1 MSETNTLPANVKHLQ
16 WHPAFY
22 AGLQIE
28 FASEADKLIFENE
41 HHIGTK
47 PKQIDVLV
55 IKKETDTPIEKNIG
69 RMFRKHNIIEY
80 KSPTD
85 TLNIDDFYLVHAYAC
100 LYKSD
105 TNTVNAISAQDIT
118 ITLVCPHYP
127 RSLIKHFKKVR
138 NFKIQHVENG
148 IYYIHGDFFPIQLLI
163 TQELTNEQNLWLHNL
178 TNNIHDSTVIT
189 TLLNEYEQHHEEK
202 YYQSVMNVITK
213 ANIEKF
219 KEVTGMCE
227 ALEEI
232 YLSIHGE
239 RLKREQQA
247 AVDKAVA
254 ETIDKVV
261 AEAVAKAVAEAVA
274 NVTAKVT
281 AEKDAALASQAAYIR
296 QLEAQLGIATS

>member
-1 MSETNTLPANVKHLQ
+1 MNEVNIPTAKLTHLQ

-28 FASEADKLIFENE
+28 FAHEADKLIFENE

-55 IKKETDTPIEKNIG
+55 VKKEANTSIKKNIG
-69 RMFRKHNIIEY
+69 RIFRKHNIIEY
-80 KSPTD
+80 KSPDD
-85 TLNIDDFYLVHAYAC
+85 TLTIDDFYIVYAYAC
-100 LYKSD
+100 LYKAD
-105 TNTVNAISAQDIT
+105 TNIVNSISAQDIT
-118 ITLVCPHYP
+118 ITFVCSHFP
-127 RSLIKHFKKVR
+127 RSLTKYLNKERHYE
-138 NFKIQHVENG
+138 IQSVESG
-148 IYYIHGDFFPIQLLI
+148 IYYVYGDFFPIQLLI

-178 TNNIHDSTVIT
+178 TNNIHDSKVIT

-213 ANIEKF
+213 ANTRKF

-232 YLSIHGE
+232 YLSVHGE
-239 RLKREQQA
+239 RLKREQQE

-254 ETIDKVV
+254 E
-261 AEAVAKAVAEAVA
+261 AVAEAKSES
-274 NVTAKVT
+274 KVLIDNIT
-281 AEKDAALASQAAYIR
+281 AEKNAALAKQAAYIKK
-296 QLEAQLGIATS
+296 LEAQLGIATL

>member
-1 MSETNTLPANVKHLQ
+1 MSEMNTPLANVKHLQ

-28 FASEADKLIFENE
+28 FAHEADKLIFENE

-127 RSLIKHFKKVR
+127 RSLIKHLKKVR
-138 NFKIQHVENG
+138 NYKIQHVENG
-148 IYYIHGDFFPIQLLI
+148 IYYIHGDFFPIQLLV

-178 TNNIHDSTVIT
+178 TNNIHDSAVIT
-189 TLLNEYEQHHEEK
+189 TLLNEYEQHYEEK

-213 ANIEKF
+213 ANTEKF
-219 KEVTGMCE
+219 REVTGMCE

-232 YLSIHGE
+232 YLSVHGE
-239 RLKREQQA
+239 RLKREQQE

-254 ETIDKVV
+254 E
-261 AEAVAKAVAEAVA
+261 AVAD
-274 NVTAKVT
+274 VTAKVTAEVT

-296 QLEAQLGIATS
+296 QLEVQLGIATV

>member
-1 MSETNTLPANVKHLQ
+1 MGETNTRLANVEHLQ
-16 WHPAFY
+16 WHPAFF

-28 FASEADKLIFENE
+28 FVHEADKLIFENE

-55 IKKETDTPIEKNIG
+55 IKKEADTPIEKNIG
-69 RMFRKHNIIEY
+69 KIFRKHNIIEY
-80 KSPTD
+80 KSPSD
-85 TLNIDDFYLVHAYAC
+85 TLNVDDFYLVYAYAC

-105 TNTVNAISAQDIT
+105 TNTVNAIAAEDIT
-118 ITLVCPHYP
+118 ITFVCHHFP
-127 RSLIKHFKKVR
+127 RSLIKHLKKLR
-138 NFKIQHVENG
+138 NYKIQQMENG
-148 IYYIHGDFFPIQLLI
+148 IYYIHGDFFPIQLLV

-178 TNNIHDSTVIT
+178 TNTIHDSTVIT
-189 TLLNEYEQHHEEK
+189 TLLNEYEQHHDEK

-213 ANIEKF
+213 ANTEKF

-261 AEAVAKAVAEAVA
+261 AEAVAEAVAKAVAET
-274 NVTAKVT
+274 TAKIT
-281 AEKDAALASQAAYIR
+281 AEKDAYIR
-296 QLEAQLGIATS
+296 QLEAQLGIATV